1 MARFCQGFRRLAR
14 CLLVVGCPG
23 PAEGRGMERI
33 MSHYSDFRRR
43 YDREARP
50 FLGRVRVYLSTRP
63 TESWLFFAA
72 GLLVASILG

>member
-1 MARFCQGFRRLAR
+1 
-14 CLLVVGCPG
+14 
-23 PAEGRGMERI
+23 